1 MDGRNEISAH
11 HWIWALAIFVIA
23 ALLGVVWEFSN
34 VTQAIGSVAVVDRK
48 LTDDIAALRQEV
60 ASQRETI
67 EALKA
72 SAAKSVSATPASV
85 PVEAVAPGPRD
96 AQPKA
101 KPRR

>member
-11 HWIWALAIFVIA
+11 HWVWALAIFVTA
-23 ALLGVVWEFSN
+23 ALIGVVWEFSN
-34 VTQAIGSVAVVDRK
+34 ITQSIGATAVIDQK
-48 LTDDIAALRQEV
+48 LAEDVAALRQEV
-60 ASQRETI
+60 TSQRETI

-72 SAAKSVSATPASV
+72 SVSKAVSTTPANVASE
-85 PVEAVAPGPRD
+85 PVAPGQKD